1 MNKLQ
6 MMGRLVA
13 DPEMFG
19 KKDKQVARF
28 RIAVDRRFKQEDGP
42 EADFFNCVAFGKQAD
57 FAGVYLAKGKKMVVC
72 GRLENNNFEDE
83 DGDTVYR
90 DQIVVEEMYF
100 AEPAKNDDGEGKS
113 NKKDRPK
120 SKKK

>member
-42 EADFFNCVAFGKQAD
+42 EADFFNCVAFGKQAE
-57 FAGVYLAKGKKMVVC
+57 FAGVYLAKGKKMVFC

-83 DGDTVYR
+83 DGETVYR

-100 AEPAKNDDGEGKS
+100 AEPAKDDGEGKS
-113 NKKDRPK
+113 SKKDHPK

>member
-1 MNKLQ
+1 MNKL
-6 MMGRLVA
+6 MLMGRLVA

-57 FAGVYLAKGKKMVVC
+57 FAGVYLAKGKKMVFV
-72 GRLENNNFEDE
+72 GRLENNNYENE
-83 DGDTVYR
+83 DGDMIYR
-90 DQIVVEEMYF
+90 DQVVVEEMYF
-100 AEPAKNDDGEGKS
+100 AEPARDDEEKGKS
-113 NKKDRPK
+113 NKKEKSK
-120 SKKK
+120 SKK

>member
-1 MNKLQ
+1 MNKL
-6 MMGRLVA
+6 MLMGRLVA

-57 FAGVYLAKGKKMVVC
+57 FAGVYLAKGKKMVFV
-72 GRLENNNFEDE
+72 GRLEYYYYEDE
-83 DGDTVYR
+83 DGDMIYR
-90 DQIVVEEMYF
+90 DQVVVEEMYF
-100 AEPAKNDDGEGKS
+100 AEPARDDEEKGKS
-113 NKKDRPK
+113 NKKEK
-120 SKKK
+120 

>member
-1 MNKLQ
+1 MNKVQ

-42 EADFFNCVAFGKQAD
+42 EADFFNCVAFGKQAE
-57 FAGVYLAKGKKMVVC
+57 FAGVYLSQGKKMVFC
-72 GRLENNNFEDE
+72 GRFENNNFEND

-90 DQIVVEEMYF
+90 DQLVVEEMYF
-100 AEPAKNDDGEGKS
+100 AEPKKDEGEGKS
-113 NKKDRPK
+113 NKKDKPK
-120 SKKK
+120 RK